1 MGAGG
6 CSVSSRQPTTVF
18 QYELMKQ
25 HFWSTFQLQSDERET
40 RKRLMYLQAQS
51 SLTLFVLCSFELSA
65 ALNKT
70 AFILTY
76 GFLFHFQAG
85 FVYKASRFPCLH
97 SKRAILRPLNRPS
110 ALNVHF
116 NHFSNALLC
125 RSHVGPSIIWP
136 F

>member
-1 MGAGG
+1 MVA
-6 CSVSSRQPTTVF
+6 VSPPDSPLLF
-18 QYELMKQ
+18 QYELMKE

-40 RKRLMYLQAQS
+40 RKRLMYLQTQS

-76 GFLFHFQAG
+76 GFLFQFQAG
-85 FVYKASRFPCLH
+85 FVYKASRFPCLY
-97 SKRAILRPLNRPS
+97 SKRAILRPLNPPS
-110 ALNVHF
+110 ALNVHV
-116 NHFSNALLC
+116 NQFSNVLLC